1 MPEIR
6 LSCPT
11 CSQRL
16 SASTD
21 ALRTRMSCPRCG
33 AEFLPMDVIPPQLTL
48 PAMPVVSPTPPPAP
62 VQVVEPLFE
71 TPAPASAS
79 AAVPASAS
87 AAVPASAPVPAP
99 VAAPFPAAVAAP
111 FPAAAAAPFPAAA
124 AAPFATPAD
133 GPASGLEPPPTAP
146 ASPFILPPAQAPAGA
161 PKAAPA
167 GSPTAE
173 IASFAADLQHTAR
186 RRAPWPVGYE
196 HVAGLCAISAGL
208 ALLALALIDSTPI
221 RVVLGVVATLF
232 LAVALASA
240 ALFALARRGSTSTQ
254 AKTPSPGPI
263 LSSLTGRARGVL
275 VAGAAVAFA
284 VSATATG
291 ILASA
296 TGGEPERAP
305 ARVASVQQAPAAP
318 SVTPEKRE
326 IPPEQRADYKLKRDG
341 RSPVGGGV
349 LTVSPS
355 FRSDDGAFDLIMHF
369 HGNTQLVEE
378 SVGAAKL
385 NALVYVVNL
394 GTGSG
399 VYEDRY
405 TQPAI
410 FDDAL
415 TRIRETAE
423 KRGLQNAKIRRIA
436 LTSWSAGYGAISKIL
451 EPKKNLERIDA
462 LLMLDGLHVAYM
474 DTKTRAG
481 IDKVRLGPFIR
492 FAKEAAEGKKL
503 FSITHGDTETQG
515 YATTGEAADALLRE
529 IGAARTPASGSP
541 PKVAFPAVAGVVPK
555 HAERWL
561 DQTTEARA
569 GGMRVRGYV
578 GKSPEH
584 HMAHLIQMS
593 VTVLPDLAER
603 WQ

>member
-79 AAVPASAS
+79 AAVPASAPV
-87 AAVPASAPVPAP
+87 AGPAPAP

-111 FPAAAAAPFPAAA
+111 FAAAAAAPAAA
-124 AAPFATPAD
+124 PAD

-167 GSPTAE
+167 GSLTAE

-275 VAGAAVAFA
+275 IAGAAVAFA

-296 TGGEPERAP
+296 TGAEPERAP
-305 ARVASVQQAPAAP
+305 ARVASVQQAPAP

-541 PKVAFPAVAGVVPK
+541 PKVAFPAAAGVVPK